1 MTSVNVINLPKRSQ
15 IKKKKFIVGCSKLFN
30 ICSLNMEKN
39 DYTRQVFEFGVV
51 LYAYDTYIFY
61 KMGT

>member
-1 MTSVNVINLPKRSQ
+1 MF
-15 IKKKKFIVGCSKLFN
+15 IKY
-30 ICSLNMEKN
+30 EKN

-51 LYAYDTYIFY
+51 LYAYDTYMFY

>member
-1 MTSVNVINLPKRSQ
+1 MTSVNVINLPKLSQ
-15 IKKKKFIVGCSKLFN
+15 IKKKFIVGCSKLFN
-30 ICSLNMEKN
+30 ICSLNMKKK

-51 LYAYDTYIFY
+51 LYAYDTYMFY